1 MVDDIQKV
9 IVQFRDGCE
18 IEIAPGNLSEST
30 LLELASSGFEL
41 NTLNAEKD
49 ARYILLEW
57 GDGWKEVLKA
67 PGDVTKLIRY
77 YVISR
82 PEDSGR
88 IVFARNDS
96 DYPELVEIYRK
107 PKELKRVTII

>member
-1 MVDDIQKV
+1 MVEDIQKV
-9 IVQFRDGCE
+9 IVQFRGGCE

-30 LLELASSGFEL
+30 LLELASSGL
-41 NTLNAEKD
+41 DRKNLNAED
-49 ARYILLEW
+49 NPRYILLEW
-57 GDGWKEVLKA
+57 GDGWKEVLKV
-67 PGDVTKLIRY
+67 PGDVTNLIRY
-77 YVISR
+77 YVIRR

-88 IVFARNDS
+88 IVFERNDS